1 MKRTLAFGMTFV
13 LAALVVL
20 SGCSSAAP
28 AAQPTAKPAA
38 PAAQPTAAA
47 KPATQPTSAP
57 ASQPATK
64 FPTKGIQII
73 VGFDPGSGSDTTTRA
88 FVPFLQKALGQ
99 TVTVIN
105 QGGAGGALSWGN
117 IAKATPDGYTVGYL
131 PMPSM
136 QNAAVLSKVEYDPLN
151 SFDYLGMIA
160 YDPVALAVKAG
171 GPYKTLDDF
180 IAAAEKDPGKVSI
193 GATGRNSNDYTIGLS
208 IQKSKNVKFN
218 IVNFDGTPAGITAVL
233 GDNLGAMGMN
243 ASNTLPYEKSGQLK
257 TLAVG
262 GDTRFPAL
270 PDVPTFKE
278 KGITLYVQGV
288 YRGFMVP
295 KGLPKDV
302 YDTLVKAV
310 KTASDDPEWKAAADK
325 IALPL
330 GYIPPD
336 QTAALAK
343 QLNDAAKE
351 YLTQ

>member
-1 MKRTLAFGMTFV
+1 MKHLVLFGATLV
-13 LAALVVL
+13 LAALVAL
-20 SGCSSAAP
+20 AGCSSAAP
-28 AAQPTAKPAA
+28 AAQPTKPAA
-38 PAAQPTAAA
+38 GQGAA
-47 KPATQPTSAP
+47 QPTSAP
-57 ASQPATK
+57 AAQQAAAGSK
-64 FPTKGIQII
+64 FPSKGVEII

-117 IAKATPDGYTVGYL
+117 IAKAKPDGYTIGYL

-180 IAAAEKDPGKVSI
+180 IAAAQKDPGKVSI
-193 GATGRNSNDYTIGLS
+193 GATGKSSNDYTIGLS
-208 IQKSKNVKFN
+208 IQKAKNVKFN
-218 IVNFDGTPAGITAVL
+218 IVNFDGTPAGITAVM
-233 GDNLGAMGMN
+233 GDNLAAMGMN
-243 ASNTLPYEKSGQLK
+243 ASNVLPYEKSGQLK

-262 GDTRFPAL
+262 GDSRFPQL
-270 PDVPTFKE
+270 PDTPTFKE
-278 KGITLYVQGV
+278 KGIALYVQGV

-295 KGLPKDV
+295 KGVPKDV

-330 GYIPPD
+330 MYIPPD
-336 QTAALAK
+336 QTATLAK